1 MAERPDAEAVLVTG
15 AFGTGKTSA
24 IEEIADILEARG
36 VRYGAI
42 DLDWLSWFDPG
53 SGGDHQAGAPAM
65 LKNVDAVV
73 GNYYDTGVRRF
84 ALARMM
90 ETQRDVDDLQTALAM
105 PLTVVRLTLPFDEI
119 ERRLS
124 ASVTAGRQDDLAEAE
139 RQVAEGRRHRRR
151 SHVRERQLHP
161 RRGARDRDRA
171 RLVAPVTRRR
181 GGRVPASRRGPLLC
195 PGVRSR
201 ASACRAAACRH

>member
-1 MAERPDAEAVLVTG
+1 MADRSDAEAVLVTG
-15 AFGTGKTSA
+15 AFGTGKTST

-53 SGGDHQAGAPAM
+53 SGGDHWAGTPVM

-90 ETQRDVDDLQTALAM
+90 ETQRDVDDLQAALAM

-124 ASVTAGRQDDLAEAE
+124 VSVTAGRQDDLAEAE
-139 RQVAEGRRHRRR
+139 RQVAEGRGDTVGDLVFENVG
-151 SHVRERQLHP
+151 SI
-161 RRGARDRDRA
+161 RD
-171 RLVAPVTRRR
+171 VALEIVTAL
-181 GGRVPASRRGPLLC
+181 GW
-195 PGVRSR
+195 
-201 ASACRAAACRH
+201 